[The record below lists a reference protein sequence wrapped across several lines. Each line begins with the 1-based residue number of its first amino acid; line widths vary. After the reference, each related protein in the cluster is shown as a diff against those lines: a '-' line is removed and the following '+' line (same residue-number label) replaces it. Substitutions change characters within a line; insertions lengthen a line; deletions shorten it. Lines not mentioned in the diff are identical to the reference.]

1 MEFLEM
7 QTAVYDDLS
16 VANTD
21 AFYSL
26 AYIKRI
32 INRAKNRVENAHDWP
47 HLERAMTRD
56 SEANQEYYN
65 YPENW
70 KQDSI
75 YKLKYNGDDYE
86 KVRFKDYLQYQEDYD
101 NNATDKIF
109 SDFRNRFF
117 INPKPAILVTAGI
130 EFWGQ
135 EYSADLSGDTDETPF
150 TLEREVEEIIIELSL
165 AMALKKGR
173 GSNYQRGMIMEKD
186 ALTKL
191 EIINR
196 KILKRQSSYRFKNR
210 SMFKELNLF
219 PGGATRVGNFIDE

>member
-1 MEFLEM
+1 MTFLEM

-26 AYIKRI
+26 NYIKRI
-32 INRAKNRVENAHDWP
+32 INRAKNRIEDAHDWP

-56 SEANQEYYN
+56 SEANEYYN

-86 KVRFKDYLQYQEDYD
+86 KVRFKDYLKHQE
-101 NNATDKIF
+101 NGGTDKIF

-117 INPKPAILVTAGI
+117 INPAPASVITNGI

-135 EYSADLSGDTDETPF
+135 EYSADMSADGDTSPF
-150 TLEREVEEIIIELSL
+150 TLEREIEEIIVDLSL

-173 GSNYQRGMIMEKD
+173 GSMYQKGLVMERD

-196 KILKRQSSYRFKNR
+196 KILKRQSSYHLKDRA
-210 SMFKELNLF
+210 MFEKIDLF
-219 PGGATRVGNFIDE
+219 PGDSTKAGNFTSE